1 MKMIE
6 RAVKKLFFLSML
18 FSVMFVAGIP
28 MIVLGAS
35 KGIMPVMIIGIIFT
49 ALGFYG
55 TPMFW
60 VSYGGKVG
68 LKRLVYAVT
77 EEHLLTVQEIASQLS
92 KSEKEVRSLLDTC
105 FQKGYLSGFVR
116 KGDELALNEAQ
127 APSEKLH
134 AAECQYCGAKF
145 TYKGT
150 CCLSLLR
157 RDERGKKA
165 GMKCNKIF
173 CAALLAAVFAGMVGC
188 SGKNYSIEDK
198 EWQFS
203 TLQNTSDGKV
213 LYCSEELAQNWPEAE
228 VLDMVCEAADG
239 AITFVSGEREWSGT
253 YEKYGE
259 EAIGASLYR
268 ADFGEGEATFLT
280 VGAIE
285 YADGTRA
292 ETLIVSGRKYTLNFI
307 AAPNIQ

>member
-1 MKMIE
+1 
-6 RAVKKLFFLSML
+6 
-18 FSVMFVAGIP
+18 
-28 MIVLGAS
+28 
-35 KGIMPVMIIGIIFT
+35 
-49 ALGFYG
+49 
-55 TPMFW
+55 
-60 VSYGGKVG
+60 
-68 LKRLVYAVT
+68 
-77 EEHLLTVQEIASQLS
+77 
-92 KSEKEVRSLLDTC
+92 
-105 FQKGYLSGFVR
+105 
-116 KGDELALNEAQ
+116 
-127 APSEKLH
+127 
-134 AAECQYCGAKF
+134 
-145 TYKGT
+145 
-150 CCLSLLR
+150 
-157 RDERGKKA
+157 
-165 GMKCNKIF
+165 MKCNKIF

-268 ADFGEGEATFLT
+268 ADFGEGEVTFLT

-307 AAPNIQ
+307 AAPDIQ